1 LGCRKRLAAQLATC
15 SDALG
20 TWLARAA
27 IVGGAFMLRVPR
39 GHCSEK
45 QDMDPDSV
53 GDESKSDPNTLL
65 RNSRQKHS
73 HSKRYADVT
82 AEGDKPSLV
91 EIALGYAQRG
101 AGLAPAAAA
110 RGVRAM
116 VNCFLSWHMAQADG
130 GCVHMALAI

>member
-1 LGCRKRLAAQLATC
+1 MPRYSWEPSSEGAGAGLARLLPAAQLAAHEAQAGALTLA
-15 SDALG
+15 DA
-20 TWLARAA
+20 
-27 IVGGAFMLRVPR
+27 VGYDLWTVAP
-39 GHCSEK
+39 K
-45 QDMDPDSV
+45 I
-53 GDESKSDPNTLL
+53 
-65 RNSRQKHS
+65 
-73 HSKRYADVT
+73 SKRYADVT